1 MHLMLLYEIH
11 QINKPCNST
20 THNRNNKQMKQHKRL
35 KLRAIHTALAGASA
49 AGATL
54 PLNFTP

>member
-1 MHLMLLYEIH
+1 MLLYEIH